1 MKLSGT
7 QIDATD
13 FDLWF
18 EKQFGKRPEGS
29 LYTLQLELEQAQRK
43 AVNLRERIDM
53 IDQWEARRYAALLA
67 LQQTA
72 NIGRN
77 IQ

>member
-7 QIDATD
+7 AIDSTD
-13 FDLWF
+13 FDRWF

-43 AVNLRERIDM
+43 AANLQERIAT

-67 LQQTA
+67 LQNSM

-77 IQ
+77 S